1 VVSDEIKR
9 HPYFT
14 NCVVRFEG
22 FEGDTLKLKPQGV
35 KRNDKILR
43 ARAELGV
50 GLPPARFLDRFLK
63 RRPRTVLNLDARDIV
78 TNYRER
84 KAGTR

>member
-1 VVSDEIKR
+1 MNDEIKR
-9 HPYFT
+9 HPHFT

-22 FEGDTLKLKPQGV
+22 YEGDTMKLKPQGV

-50 GLPPARFLDRFLK
+50 GLPPAKRRSFLDRF
-63 RRPRTVLNLDARDIV
+63 RPANGWHVATGRGLR
-78 TNYRER
+78 
-84 KAGTR
+84 

>member
-1 VVSDEIKR
+1 MNDEIKR

-22 FEGDTLKLKPQGV
+22 YEGDTLKLKPQGV
-35 KRNDKILR
+35 KRTDKVLR

-50 GLPPARFLDRFLK
+50 GLAITKRRSFLDRF
-63 RRPRTVLNLDARDIV
+63 RPITGWALDARRV
-78 TNYRER
+78 AR
-84 KAGTR
+84 